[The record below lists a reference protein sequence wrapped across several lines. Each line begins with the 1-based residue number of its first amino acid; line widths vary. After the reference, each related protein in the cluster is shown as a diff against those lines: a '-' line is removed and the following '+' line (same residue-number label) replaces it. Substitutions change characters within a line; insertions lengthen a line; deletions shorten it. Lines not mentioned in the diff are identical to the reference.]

1 MDGGPRNYMYMYV
14 SDGGSGSPMGRATF
28 GRLGRAQTD
37 FPEVDALNVHNVIH
51 KGTAAMRPLTV
62 VTTATCFTY
71 LHTSV
76 GYRLTHGLIARAEGG
91 QSSRRSLAGRTSKAS
106 ISRVLFFAGSSK
118 DLAF

>member
-1 MDGGPRNYMYMYV
+1 
-14 SDGGSGSPMGRATF
+14 MGRATF

-76 GYRLTHGLIARAEGG
+76 GYRLTHWLVQKAASRQEDRSQDEQAKRAFQEFY
-91 QSSRRSLAGRTSKAS
+91 SSQAHPKT
-106 ISRVLFFAGSSK
+106 
-118 DLAF
+118 